1 MLRDRAR
8 CGTRCGTRCATRCLC
23 GAWGCPDCEVT
34 DESGGRNSAVEMD
47 RSKMSDSDDRS
58 NCGGF
63 FESLGLENSAFDDGG
78 ADETLV
84 GGEASVPSARMN
96 AEWTRF
102 ISLDLWLPLIKTLM
116 GDDKLEFLKGL
127 ESKKCQQT
135 PVRSRTRVVE

>member
-1 MLRDRAR
+1 MTVPGAAPDVAPDVPPGV
-8 CGTRCGTRCATRCLC
+8 CAGPGAVPTAKSPPKVGAGTAPWRWTAQ
-23 GAWGCPDCEVT
+23 
-34 DESGGRNSAVEMD
+34 
-47 RSKMSDSDDRS
+47 
-58 NCGGF
+58 
-63 FESLGLENSAFDDGG
+63 NSAFDDGG

-102 ISLDLWLPLIKTLM
+102 ISLDLWLPLIKTLIW